1 METINFELKDEYI
14 ELNKLLKFTGVCD
27 TGGDAKMSIEQG
39 LVRYNKQ
46 VETQKRKKV
55 RKGDTIQFQQYQ
67 IEVR

>member
-1 METINFELKDEYI
+1 MEIIEFELKDDYI

-27 TGGDAKMSIEQG
+27 TGGDAKMSIDQG
-39 LVRYNKQ
+39 LVKYNNQ
-46 VETQKRKKV
+46 VETQRRKKV

>member
-1 METINFELKDEYI
+1 MEIIDFELKDEYI

-27 TGGDAKMSIEQG
+27 TGGDAKMSIDQG
-39 LVRYNKQ
+39 LVKYNNQ
-46 VETQKRKKV
+46 VEIQRRKKV

>member
-1 METINFELKDEYI
+1 MEIIDFELKDEYI

-27 TGGDAKMSIEQG
+27 TGGDAKMSIDQG
-39 LVRYNKQ
+39 LVKYNNQ
-46 VETQKRKKV
+46 VETQRRKKV

>member
-1 METINFELKDEYI
+1 MEIIDFELKDEYI

-39 LVRYNKQ
+39 LVKYNNQ

-67 IEVR
+67 IEIR

>member
-1 METINFELKDEYI
+1 MKNIEFKLKDEYI

-39 LVRYNKQ
+39 LVKYNKQ

-67 IEVR
+67 IEIR